1 MRNFPKTPSLT
12 RKTQTTAP
20 KVALHIVCEGKNT
33 EPKYFEDCVAFYGAG
48 LVSLEL
54 VRGAGVP
61 ITIVETAIAR
71 KEQLRKKYKKNPT
84 GFESCYRVWA
94 VFDRDAHPGI
104 PQALQ
109 LASANKIDI
118 AFSDPCFELWPLLH
132 IVDYGGQDDRHALQR
147 RLSAEMDGYHHEDG
161 AHINF
166 DLIKDNFHI
175 AQARANNLVQARVN
189 EGAALTRPS
198 TNVDE
203 LVLKVIQNGKHW
215 TPKKSTP
222 R

>member
-71 KEQLRKKYKKNPT
+71 KEQLRKKYKKKP
-84 GFESCYRVWA
+84 
-94 VFDRDAHPGI
+94 DR
-104 PQALQ
+104 L
-109 LASANKIDI
+109 
-118 AFSDPCFELWPLLH
+118 
-132 IVDYGGQDDRHALQR
+132 
-147 RLSAEMDGYHHEDG
+147 
-161 AHINF
+161 
-166 DLIKDNFHI
+166 
-175 AQARANNLVQARVN
+175 
-189 EGAALTRPS
+189 
-198 TNVDE
+198 
-203 LVLKVIQNGKHW
+203 
-215 TPKKSTP
+215 
-222 R
+222 

>member
-1 MRNFPKTPSLT
+1 
-12 RKTQTTAP
+12 
-20 KVALHIVCEGKNT
+20 
-33 EPKYFEDCVAFYGAG
+33 
-48 LVSLEL
+48 
-54 VRGAGVP
+54 
-61 ITIVETAIAR
+61 
-71 KEQLRKKYKKNPT
+71 
-84 GFESCYRVWA
+84 
-94 VFDRDAHPGI
+94 
-104 PQALQ
+104 
-109 LASANKIDI
+109 
-118 AFSDPCFELWPLLH
+118 
-132 IVDYGGQDDRHALQR
+132 
-147 RLSAEMDGYHHEDG
+147 MDGYHHEDG

-175 AQARANNLVQARVN
+175 AQARAKNLVQARVN